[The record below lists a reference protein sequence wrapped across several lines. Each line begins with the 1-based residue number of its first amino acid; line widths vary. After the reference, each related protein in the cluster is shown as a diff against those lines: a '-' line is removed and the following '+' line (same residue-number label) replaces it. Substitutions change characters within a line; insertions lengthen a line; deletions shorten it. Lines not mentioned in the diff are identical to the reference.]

1 MPLQTTEHTNEQ
13 ARALDTRA
21 PLDILSILHQGQIE
35 AAKSVERCAEDIAK
49 AATHAA
55 DALSGGGRLVYAAAG
70 SSGLMAM
77 ADGLE
82 LPGTYGVS
90 TDQLIIKLAGGMNNL
105 TSLPGAPEDDE
116 AGAAREVLDVNISG
130 KDCLIAISASGT
142 TPYALGALRAANKS
156 GAVTIGIANNAPTPL
171 LEEADVAVFLETPPE
186 IIAGS
191 TRMGAGTAQKIA
203 LNMLSTLMA
212 VHLGHVHDGHM
223 INLKADNIKLKQR
236 ANRIVTSITG
246 CSDAASA
253 RYLDAAGGSVKLAIL
268 LAAGV
273 PDRAAAQAILETNG
287 QKSRPSLETLGT
299 FNETKREG
307 ANGA

>member
-1 MPLQTTEHTNEQ
+1 MPLQTTEHMNEQ

-21 PLDILSILHQGQIE
+21 PLDILSILHQAQIA
-35 AAKSVERCAEDIAK
+35 AAKSVEQCARDIAAGAER
-49 AATHAA
+49 AAKT
-55 DALSGGGRLVYAAAG
+55 LSSGGRLVYAAAG

-82 LPGTYGVS
+82 LPGTYGIS
-90 TDQLIIKLAGGMNNL
+90 TGQLIIKLAGGMNNL
-105 TSLPGAPEDDE
+105 TSLPGGPEDDE
-116 AGAAREVLDVNISG
+116 AGAVREITDLGLSN

-142 TPYALGALRAANKS
+142 TPYALGALRAANEL
-156 GAVTIGIANNAPTPL
+156 GAVTIAIANNTPTPL
-171 LEEADVAVFLETPPE
+171 LDEANVSIFLETPPE

-236 ANRIVTSITG
+236 ASRIVTSVTG
-246 CSDAASA
+246 CSQAVAETHLEAVD
-253 RYLDAAGGSVKLAIL
+253 GSVKLAIL
-268 LAAGV
+268 LAAGAK
-273 PDRAAAQAILETNG
+273 DRAAAQALLDTNE
-287 QKSRPSLETLGT
+287 QKLRPSLAFLE
-299 FNETKREG
+299 KV
-307 ANGA
+307 